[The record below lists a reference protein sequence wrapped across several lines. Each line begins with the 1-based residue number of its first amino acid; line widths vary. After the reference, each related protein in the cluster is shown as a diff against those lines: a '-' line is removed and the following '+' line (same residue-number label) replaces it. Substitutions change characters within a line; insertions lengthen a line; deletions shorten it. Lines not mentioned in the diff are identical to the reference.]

1 MIAANVEFR
10 DVWLGAVQNRRLQE
24 TIRRFTDHAQQV
36 RSLTLT
42 DSSSQ
47 KIALDGMH
55 DLLNG
60 FVERDAKR
68 VRTTMLE
75 FILSAEQRYFVLVDG
90 QD

>member
-1 MIAANVEFR
+1 
-10 DVWLGAVQNRRLQE
+10 
-24 TIRRFTDHAQQV
+24 
-36 RSLTLT
+36 LT
-42 DSSSQ
+42 DSSTQ
-47 KIALDGMH
+47 KIALDGMQ

-60 FVERDAKR
+60 FLERDAKR